1 MPFTYCVRHIPQYDF
16 AFVTV
21 ILVTFT
27 VTGTYDGK
35 TYSATVTVALIGST
49 QGEQGN
55 PGNPGGTGPRGKI
68 GRFFYYAGEFD
79 SSNTTQTFVVNDAQA
94 PYFSHGVN
102 ASTGLMNCHV
112 YNPTE
117 NGTFTMAQM
126 WANSSQ
132 SWNNAPWEVMTNDF
146 KYLITQAIFGQY
158 AHLGSFIVNGDWLI
172 SQYGTINGSS
182 STSYTK
188 FYPEFIHGC
197 SLCKSFD
204 VDVNY
209 IIAGSAYF
217 IGGKTYYIKVS
228 GSSFSSGSQLNV
240 RMYDGSSNVG
250 ATLNLTSSSPSGTI
264 TFTPTTSGTYY
275 LRADCQSG
283 GMTAKLTSYVDC
295 FVPNYAVDGSSGK
308 TYQTQIYASGGLR
321 SPFTYMTS
329 GGSFTTDFNDNVA
342 VYSGSETSY
351 SLPWDASQSG
361 RKVVITNYYWN
372 GNYSTSSGFAK
383 ITAPSGKYFYED
395 GITKSTLKL
404 SREAVELLGYGDA
417 SNFYG
422 WVVLKRIDLGTV
434 SRYGHHM
441 KMLASGRVTGSSSG
455 ASVSYHTFDGSTMSV
470 TRDDIGIYTLS
481 WSNNNWYADAGHVFV
496 MVCGYGIIDG
506 GSGPLYA
513 SVKSQTKTS
522 ITVQTADDDSR
533 NDGAFNFFLMNFN
546 DWIYL

>member
-1 MPFTYCVRHIPQYDF
+1 MTITGKKNSSDSTVYVRIYNASYGSYQAINIPN
-16 AFVTV
+16 TTNNTS
-21 ILVTFT
+21 IITFQVDT
-27 VTGTYDGK
+27 
-35 TYSATVTVALIGST
+35 SATWYIQLY
-49 QGEQGN
+49 Q
-55 PGNPGGTGPRGKI
+55 
-68 GRFFYYAGEFD
+68 
-79 SSNTTQTFVVNDAQA
+79 
-94 PYFSHGVN
+94 
-102 ASTGLMNCHV
+102 
-112 YNPTE
+112 PTL
-117 NGTFTMAQM
+117 
-126 WANSSQ
+126 
-132 SWNNAPWEVMTNDF
+132 P
-146 KYLITQAIFGQY
+146 
-158 AHLGSFIVNGDWLI
+158 
-172 SQYGTINGSS
+172 SS
-182 STSYTK
+182 SL
-188 FYPEFIHGC
+188 G
-197 SLCKSFD
+197 
-204 VDVNY
+204 
-209 IIAGSAYF
+209 
-217 IGGKTYYIKVS
+217 
-228 GSSFSSGSQLNV
+228 
-240 RMYDGSSNVG
+240 G
-250 ATLNLTSSSPSGTI
+250 ATV
-264 TFTPTTSGTYY
+264 
-275 LRADCQSG
+275 
-283 GMTAKLTSYVDC
+283 SYVN
-295 FVPNYAVDGSSGK
+295 FRRLLFAPKYAVDLK
-308 TYQTQIYASGGLR
+308 TGVSYQTQIYASGGLR

-329 GGSFTTDFNDNVA
+329 GSSFSTDFNDNVA
-342 VYSGSETSY
+342 VYSGGETSY

-395 GITKSTLKL
+395 GVTKSTLKL

-470 TRDDIGIYTLS
+470 TRDDVGIYTLS
-481 WSNNNWYADAGHVFV
+481 WSNNNWYADSGHVFV